1 MKFLTLTQFV
11 EIDISLF
18 DKHCGKHLK
27 FDKNLDKYQ
36 VMAWKQLAE
45 TLVVLF
51 SRTQLPA
58 LHLVALQLCNKW
70 SRLKILK
77 IALFSN

>member
-1 MKFLTLTQFV
+1 MLKKIFHNLTNI
-11 EIDISLF
+11 EEN
-18 DKHCGKHLK
+18 HLK
-27 FDKNLDKYQ
+27 FDKKFDKYQ

-58 LHLVALQLCNKW
+58 LHLVEAVQLRHKW
-70 SRLKILK
+70 SRLK